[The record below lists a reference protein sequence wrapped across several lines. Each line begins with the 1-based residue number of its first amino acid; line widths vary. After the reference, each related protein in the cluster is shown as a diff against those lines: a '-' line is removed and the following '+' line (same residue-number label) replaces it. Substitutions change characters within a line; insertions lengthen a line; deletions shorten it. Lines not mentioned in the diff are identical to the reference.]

1 MLDRPTPHSR
11 MVAATRRRI
20 AELALTRANQHGSR
34 PITTTG
40 LVAPIPDEHA
50 VNRPSI

>member
-1 MLDRPTPHSR
+1 MA
-11 MVAATRRRI
+11 AATRRRI
-20 AELALTRANQHGSR
+20 VALALARANQHGLR
-34 PITTTG
+34 TITTTG